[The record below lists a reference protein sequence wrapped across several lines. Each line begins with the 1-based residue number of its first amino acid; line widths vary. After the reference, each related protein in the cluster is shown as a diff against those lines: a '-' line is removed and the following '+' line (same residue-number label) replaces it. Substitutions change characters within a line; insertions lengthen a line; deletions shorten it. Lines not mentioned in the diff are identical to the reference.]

1 MKKAILI
8 TLSVLLILILGC
20 LFTGFKFYTAGYR
33 YDPVS
38 KGMIN
43 IDLSPEIRTMELTLN
58 EGGVKKQYPVDVTY
72 TPFVDA
78 DVSNLFVSESDISY
92 LTTPDEKQINDSVDV
107 FLSLTKRSG
116 MKAARLDKDMNFT
129 ETVQGNQVSANT
141 LKRDIKSEFPATG
154 DFNVEDYYVVQT
166 DNRGARLEG
175 IYNRVKNLKVIYENG
190 SSICAMWM
198 NPQFNEFDKTVT
210 FDEDKIREEVGKL
223 MLTMDDAGKK
233 TISFNST
240 NMGVIPVQGG
250 TWGHITDTKAETEYI
265 IDKFRKLGEPE
276 ENRKPIMIQDLSWEL
291 PRDYIEVDKKNQH
304 VYVYE
309 NGRVIMDDDCVT
321 GLYPRRKTPS
331 GIFFI
336 SEKMKNKTLRGPGY
350 ASFVNRWMRL
360 TNSGVGLHDA
370 TWRGR
375 FGGEIYLR
383 DGSHGCI
390 NLPKAFAYEVYDYVY
405 DKENYCVVVHD

>member
-33 YDPVS
+33 YDPVN

-129 ETVQGNQVSANT
+129 ETIQGNQVSVNT

-175 IYNRVKNLKVIYENG
+175 IYNRVENLKVTYENG

-276 ENRKPIMIQDLSWEL
+276 ENRKPIMIQDLSWDL

>member
-33 YDPVS
+33 YDPVN

-92 LTTPDEKQINDSVDV
+92 LTTPDEKQIDDSVDV

-129 ETVQGNQVSANT
+129 QTVQGNQVSANT

-154 DFNVEDYYVVQT
+154 DFNVEDYYMVQT
-166 DNRGARLEG
+166 DNRGARLED
-175 IYNRVKNLKVIYENG
+175 IYNRVKNLKVTYENG

-210 FDEDKIREEVGKL
+210 FDEDKIKEEVGKL

-265 IDKFRKLGEPE
+265 IDKFRRLGEPE
-276 ENRKPIMIQDLSWEL
+276 ENRKPIMIQDLSWDL

>member
-33 YDPVS
+33 YDPVN

-129 ETVQGNQVSANT
+129 ETVQGNQVSVNT

-175 IYNRVKNLKVIYENG
+175 IYNRVENLKVTYENG

-276 ENRKPIMIQDLSWEL
+276 ENRKPIMIQDLSWDL

>member
-33 YDPVS
+33 YDPVN

-92 LTTPDEKQINDSVDV
+92 LTTPDEKQIDDSVDV

-129 ETVQGNQVSANT
+129 QTVQGNQVSANT

-154 DFNVEDYYVVQT
+154 YFNVEDYYVVQT
-166 DNRGARLEG
+166 DNRGARLED
-175 IYNRVKNLKVIYENG
+175 IYNRVKNLKVTYENG

-210 FDEDKIREEVGKL
+210 FDEDKIKEEVGKL

-265 IDKFRKLGEPE
+265 IDKFRRLGEPE
-276 ENRKPIMIQDLSWEL
+276 ENRKPIMIQDLSWDL

-336 SEKMKNKTLRGPGY
+336 SEKMKSKTLRGPGY

>member
-33 YDPVS
+33 YDPVN

-43 IDLSPEIRTMELTLN
+43 IDLSPEIRTVELTLN
-58 EGGVKKQYPVDVTY
+58 EGGVKKQFPVDVTY

-129 ETVQGNQVSANT
+129 ETVQGNQVSVNT

-175 IYNRVKNLKVIYENG
+175 IYNRVENLKVTYENG

-276 ENRKPIMIQDLSWEL
+276 ENRKPIMIQDLSWDL
-291 PRDYIEVDKKNQH
+291 PRNYIEVDKKNQH

>member
-33 YDPVS
+33 YDPVN

-129 ETVQGNQVSANT
+129 ETVQGNQVSVNT

-175 IYNRVKNLKVIYENG
+175 IYNRVENLKVTYENG

-276 ENRKPIMIQDLSWEL
+276 ENRKPIMIQDLSWDL
-291 PRDYIEVDKKNQH
+291 PRNYIEVDKKNQH

>member
-1 MKKAILI
+1 MKKVILI

-33 YDPVS
+33 YDPVN

-92 LTTPDEKQINDSVDV
+92 LTTPDEKQIDDSVDV

-129 ETVQGNQVSANT
+129 QTVQGNQVLANT

-166 DNRGARLEG
+166 DNRGARLED
-175 IYNRVKNLKVIYENG
+175 IYNRVKNLKVTYENG

-210 FDEDKIREEVGKL
+210 FDEDKIRETVAEL

-233 TISFNST
+233 TVSFNST
-240 NMGVIPVQGG
+240 NMGRIPVQGG

-265 IDKFRKLGEPE
+265 LDKFRRLGEPE
-276 ENRKPIMIQDLSWEL
+276 ENRKPIMIQDLSWDL
-291 PRDYIEVDKKNQH
+291 P
-304 VYVYE
+304 
-309 NGRVIMDDDCVT
+309 
-321 GLYPRRKTPS
+321 
-331 GIFFI
+331 
-336 SEKMKNKTLRGPGY
+336 
-350 ASFVNRWMRL
+350 
-360 TNSGVGLHDA
+360 
-370 TWRGR
+370 
-375 FGGEIYLR
+375 
-383 DGSHGCI
+383 
-390 NLPKAFAYEVYDYVY
+390 
-405 DKENYCVVVHD
+405 

>member
-33 YDPVS
+33 YDPVN

-129 ETVQGNQVSANT
+129 ETVQGNQVSVNT

-175 IYNRVKNLKVIYENG
+175 IYNRVENLKVTYENG

-276 ENRKPIMIQDLSWEL
+276 ENRKPIMMQDLSWDL
-291 PRDYIEVDKKNQH
+291 PRNYIEVDKKNQH

>member
-33 YDPVS
+33 YDPVN

-58 EGGVKKQYPVDVTY
+58 EGGVKKHYPVDVTY

-92 LTTPDEKQINDSVDV
+92 LTTPDEKQIDDSVDV

-129 ETVQGNQVSANT
+129 QTVQGNQVLANT

-166 DNRGARLEG
+166 DNRGARLED
-175 IYNRVKNLKVIYENG
+175 IYNRVKNLKVTYENG
-190 SSICAMWM
+190 RSICAMWM

-210 FDEDKIREEVGKL
+210 FDEDKIKEEVGKL

-265 IDKFRKLGEPE
+265 IDKFRRLGEPE
-276 ENRKPIMIQDLSWEL
+276 ENRKPIMIQDLSWDL

>member
-33 YDPVS
+33 YDPVN

-58 EGGVKKQYPVDVTY
+58 EGGVKKQFPVDVTY

-129 ETVQGNQVSANT
+129 ETVQGNQVSVNT

-175 IYNRVKNLKVIYENG
+175 IYNRVENLKVTYENG

-276 ENRKPIMIQDLSWEL
+276 ENRKPIMIQDLSWDL
-291 PRDYIEVDKKNQH
+291 PRNYIEVDKKNQH

>member
-33 YDPVS
+33 YDPVN

-92 LTTPDEKQINDSVDV
+92 LTTPDEKQIDDSVDV

-129 ETVQGNQVSANT
+129 QTVQGNQVSANT

-166 DNRGARLEG
+166 DNRGARLED
-175 IYNRVKNLKVIYENG
+175 IYNRVKNLKVTYENG
-190 SSICAMWM
+190 RSICAMWM

-210 FDEDKIREEVGKL
+210 FDEDKIKEEVGKL

-265 IDKFRKLGEPE
+265 IDKFRRLGEPE
-276 ENRKPIMIQDLSWEL
+276 ENRKPIMIQDLSWDL

>member
-33 YDPVS
+33 YDPVN

-129 ETVQGNQVSANT
+129 ETVQGNQVSVNT

-175 IYNRVKNLKVIYENG
+175 IYNRVENLKVTYENG

-276 ENRKPIMIQDLSWEL
+276 ENRKPIMIQDLSWDL
-291 PRDYIEVDKKNQH
+291 PRNYIEVDKKNQH

-405 DKENYCVVVHD
+405 DKENFCVVVHD